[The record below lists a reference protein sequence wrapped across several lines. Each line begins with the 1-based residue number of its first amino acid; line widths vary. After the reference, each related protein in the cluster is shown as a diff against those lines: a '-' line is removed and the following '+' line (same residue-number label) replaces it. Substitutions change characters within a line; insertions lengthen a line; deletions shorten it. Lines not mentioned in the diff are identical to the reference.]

1 MAAKNNELEIVA
13 VCDIDP
19 EKLEKTAAQLDH
31 VHPYTDYKTMLEE
44 ETPDLVAI
52 ATESGK
58 HAQLALDCIRAG
70 CHVIIEKPIAL
81 SIADADQIIE
91 MAKQKGVFLRE
102 VINLFLRYAKNT
114 FMIKLFLLCLN
125 NLISIF

>member
-1 MAAKNNELEIVA
+1 MRYALIGCGRISPHHIMAAKNNELEIVA

-58 HAQLALDCIRAG
+58 HAQLAF
-70 CHVIIEKPIAL
+70 P
-81 SIADADQIIE
+81 
-91 MAKQKGVFLRE
+91 
-102 VINLFLRYAKNT
+102 
-114 FMIKLFLLCLN
+114 
-125 NLISIF
+125 